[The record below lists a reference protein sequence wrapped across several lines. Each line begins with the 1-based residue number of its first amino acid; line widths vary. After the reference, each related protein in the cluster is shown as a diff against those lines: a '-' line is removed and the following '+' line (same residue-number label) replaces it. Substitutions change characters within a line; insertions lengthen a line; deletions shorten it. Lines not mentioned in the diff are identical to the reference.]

1 MKTNSLKSVVV
12 AVVAGSVLAVA
23 PAFALSSVETETVT
37 KAISTAKVVDV
48 SGKAA
53 KLVAAATKENKTDV
67 AVTAVTSAIKSHP
80 STIGSVIVS
89 VLKVSPES
97 TEAVVTAALDAAPQS
112 ALTILAAAA
121 EGAPAFADKAVAV
134 ASAKMPTR
142 ASAFEREVAIVKGRR
157 TVEAAAFQGGSVS
170 QAARTAGTPTQS
182 YGQTGSDPS
191 RPPTSPTP

>member
-23 PAFALSSVETETVT
+23 PAFALASVEAETIS

-48 SGKAA
+48 SNKAA
-53 KLVAAATKENKTDV
+53 KLVAAATKENKTEV

-157 TVEAAAFQGGSVS
+157 TVEAAAFNGGTVN
-170 QAARTAGTPTQS
+170 QVAREAEAPQVV
-182 YGQTGSDPS
+182 YGQTGSAPE
-191 RPPTSPTP
+191 RPPANP

>member
-23 PAFALSSVETETVT
+23 PAFALSSVESETIT

-53 KLVAAATKENKTDV
+53 KLVAAASKENKTEV
-67 AVTAVTSAIKSHP
+67 AVASVTAAIKSHP

-97 TEAVVTAALDAAPQS
+97 TEAGVAAALEAAPQS

-157 TVEAAAFQGGSVS
+157 AIEAAALVGGTTTQEVRTGGDPN
-170 QAARTAGTPTQS
+170 QAYGT
-182 YGQTGSDPS
+182 TGSDPT
-191 RPPTSPTP
+191 RPGE

>member
-1 MKTNSLKSVVV
+1 MKTNSLKSVVF
-12 AVVAGSVLAVA
+12 AVVAGSVLAVV
-23 PAFALSSVETETVT
+23 PAFALSSVEADAIT
-37 KAISTAKVVDV
+37 KTISTAKVVDV

-53 KLVAAATKENKTDV
+53 KLVAAASKESKADV
-67 AVTAVTSAIKSHP
+67 AVAAVTSAIKFHP

-121 EGAPAFADKAVAV
+121 EGAPAFADKAVAI
-134 ASAKMPTR
+134 ASVKMPTR

-157 TVEAAAFQGGSVS
+157 TVEAAAFEGGTVT
-170 QAARTAGTPTQS
+170 QDARTGPNPTQV
-182 YGQTGSDPS
+182 YGQTGADTT
-191 RPPTSPTP
+191 RP

>member
-23 PAFALSSVETETVT
+23 PAFALSSVESETIT

-53 KLVAAATKENKTDV
+53 KLVAAASKENKTEV
-67 AVTAVTSAIKSHP
+67 AVASVTAAIKSHP

-97 TEAVVTAALDAAPQS
+97 TEAVVAAALEAAPQS

-157 TVEAAAFQGGSVS
+157 AIEAAALEGGTTI
-170 QAARTAGTPTQS
+170 QAPRTGGDPKQAYGTTGADPT
-182 YGQTGSDPS
+182 
-191 RPPTSPTP
+191 RPQ